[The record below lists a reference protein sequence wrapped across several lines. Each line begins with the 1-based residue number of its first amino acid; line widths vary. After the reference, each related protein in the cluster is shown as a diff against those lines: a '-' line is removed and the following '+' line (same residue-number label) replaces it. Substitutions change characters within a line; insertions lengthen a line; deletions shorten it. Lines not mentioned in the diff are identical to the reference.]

1 MLLHYRA
8 GGLPALPELTAQW
21 ASKRRNPRSLVKN
34 NLSQQDNA
42 PTENVFF
49 LIQHFGLMI
58 PDFVTMGGRS
68 PLPSQIYGLFWQIN
82 QRSSITWVWTNSS
95 EIFPEAH
102 DTHLIRLT
110 PNANLS
116 SQTPTIEAVDALVV
130 PTG

>member
-58 PDFVTMGGRS
+58 PAFVTTGS
-68 PLPSQIYGLFWQIN
+68 FAPP
-82 QRSSITWVWTNSS
+82 ITNLWIVLADQQALQHHLGMENSA

-130 PTG
+130 PMG